1 MQYTAPSRPQCFYF
15 RTHGHTS
22 NPYLPLLIYLSIC
35 LSIYPY
41 VCLFISLSIYLSNS
55 MSLSIPIDCNPRV
68 QGRTVEHHFTRATPH
83 HKVILFSH
91 TFLYTHT
98 ISLCRAYTHR
108 ETNTLLRTLSLSL
121 SLSHTSSLT
130 SSHKL
135 SHKLS
140 QALSQT
146 LSHTCFHSNKYTHT
160 NSYAL
165 KALPTRRLWTVGSK
179 LASKAA
185 VL

>member
-1 MQYTAPSRPQCFYF
+1 MPVQASII
-15 RTHGHTS
+15 
-22 NPYLPLLIYLSIC
+22 LLRSTLVTGKKM
-35 LSIYPY
+35 YPY

-98 ISLCRAYTHR
+98 ISLSVEHTHT
-108 ETNTLLRTLSLSL
+108 EKRTLSYARSL
-121 SLSHTSSLT
+121 SLSHTQALSQALTSSLT

-135 SHKLS
+135 FHKLS
-140 QALSQT
+140 PTHAFTPTNT
-146 LSHTCFHSNKYTHT
+146 LT
-160 NSYAL
+160 
-165 KALPTRRLWTVGSK
+165 PTRTHLKHCRHDACAL
-179 LASKAA
+179 
-185 VL
+185 